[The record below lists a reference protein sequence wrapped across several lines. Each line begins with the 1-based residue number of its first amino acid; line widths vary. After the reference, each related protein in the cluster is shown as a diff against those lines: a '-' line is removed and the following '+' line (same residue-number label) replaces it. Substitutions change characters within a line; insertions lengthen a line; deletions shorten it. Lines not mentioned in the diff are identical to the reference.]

1 MFPLSGIVVVI
12 IAFYLFSSIKIL
24 SEYERGVIFRLGRL
38 LADPKGP
45 GLILVFAPLDR
56 MVRVDLRQ
64 VAFDVPPQDVITR
77 DNVTLKVNAVVFLR
91 VIDPRRAVVEVT
103 NYQYQTQ
110 QFALTTLRSVLGEV
124 ELDELLAH
132 RDKINLRL
140 QSILDQHTAPWG
152 VKVANVEVK
161 QVDLAESM
169 MRAMAKQAEA
179 EREKRSKIIHAEG
192 EFSAAQRL
200 VDAAHL
206 LQTEP
211 ASIQL
216 RYLQTLTEIGVEKNT
231 TVIFPVPIDLLAGIQ
246 RLTGKAPISSPR
258 PATPRPRSRHNW
270 RRLVCGSRKQW
281 LTSRIHDT
289 EITLGMG
296 KLLGLFFGLV
306 ILCGISLG
314 SRLLARTQFC
324 PAGRRGGGSRGSRVQ
339 LRPPPTSLEPRRWP
353 RPRRRIAP
361 LATTAHRR
369 QPPRPTPAT

>member
-1 MFPLSGIVVVI
+1 MFPLTGIVVI
-12 IAFYLFSSIKIL
+12 IVVLYLLSAIKIL
-24 SEYERGVIFRLGRL
+24 SEYERGVIFRLGRVL
-38 LADPKGP
+38 SEAKGP

-64 VAFDVPPQDVITR
+64 IAFDVPPQDIITR

-91 VIDPRRAVVEVT
+91 VIDPSKAVIEVT

-152 VKVANVEVK
+152 VKVVNVEVK
-161 QVDLAESM
+161 QVDLDSTM

-192 EFSAAQRL
+192 EYSAAQRL

-231 TVIFPVPIDLLAGIQ
+231 TIVFPIPIDLVAG
-246 RLTGKAPISSPR
+246 LSKMVLGEPKSAPPVDTVEGKTGA
-258 PATPRPRSRHNW
+258 
-270 RRLVCGSRKQW
+270 
-281 LTSRIHDT
+281 
-289 EITLGMG
+289 
-296 KLLGLFFGLV
+296 
-306 ILCGISLG
+306 
-314 SRLLARTQFC
+314 
-324 PAGRRGGGSRGSRVQ
+324 
-339 LRPPPTSLEPRRWP
+339 
-353 RPRRRIAP
+353 
-361 LATTAHRR
+361 
-369 QPPRPTPAT
+369 